1 MLANAELAQD
11 FALLN
16 QQFKELVEGL
26 VDVVNIPPIRVEVGT
41 TPAGNFRGFDAGK
54 FYVVDSGSITAR
66 YQGRAIFILEQREG
80 VPTIVHRDYRV
91 DSVSVWGCN
100 RSGVQASF
108 DIACA
113 CVVRVGKRLD
123 VDVGHPV

>member
-26 VDVVNIPPIRVEVGT
+26 VDVVNIPPVRVEVGT

-54 FYVVDSGSITAR
+54 FYVVESGSITAR
-66 YQGRAIFILEQREG
+66 YQGRAIFILEQG
-80 VPTIVHRDYRV
+80 DVLLP
-91 DSVSVWGCN
+91 
-100 RSGVQASF
+100 
-108 DIACA
+108 DIA
-113 CVVRVGKRLD
+113 GTSDLD
-123 VDVGHPV
+123 MAVLYGSEAGASL